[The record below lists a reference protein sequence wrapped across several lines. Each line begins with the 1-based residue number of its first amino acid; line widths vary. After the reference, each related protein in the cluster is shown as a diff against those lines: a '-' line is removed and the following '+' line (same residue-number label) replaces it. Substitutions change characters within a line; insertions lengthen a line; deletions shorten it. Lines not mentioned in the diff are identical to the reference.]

1 MPEPDPE
8 LDPIQDHSEREEVE
22 EEGEHTSVSE
32 EEEGTGTAQPES
44 NESQEGLRDVDN
56 QVLTQHN
63 MPAPLS
69 AAPSS
74 PVQASYLS
82 TVV

>member
-8 LDPIQDHSEREEVE
+8 LDPIQDHSEREEV

-44 NESQEGLRDVDN
+44 NESQEGLRDVDT